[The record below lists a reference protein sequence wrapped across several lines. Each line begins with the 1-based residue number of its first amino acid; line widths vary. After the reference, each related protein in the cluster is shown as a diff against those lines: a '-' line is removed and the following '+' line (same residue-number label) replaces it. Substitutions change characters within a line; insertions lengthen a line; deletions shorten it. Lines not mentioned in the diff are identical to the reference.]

1 MLSVDIGL
9 AQWAMHSPN
18 ESAGA
23 KDVEYIEKAI
33 AQFYKSEIQILW

>member
-23 KDVEYIEKAI
+23 KDVELMIKAI
-33 AQFYKSEIQILW
+33 SEFYKNDIEIK